1 MWTGCGGAPSPATWH
16 GAPRPKDPGCP
27 APRSC
32 PARALGVSHT
42 DHSLGRDSKLG
53 LLKPPCWG
61 FHITEAQHAC
71 LGGARVAWSG
81 RPGAPQDSGDVEDA
95 EAAQGTLPGLD
106 LLILRTRLRRGGVL
120 RASSRTSRRRL
131 RIKLGVV
138 RIHVEGEAKTRLEG
152 KKDNREERGEL

>member
-1 MWTGCGGAPSPATWH
+1 MGARPLQPRGAEHRGPRTLAARPH
-16 GAPRPKDPGCP
+16 GAAPPGP
-27 APRSC
+27 WEF
-32 PARALGVSHT
+32 HT

-53 LLKPPCWG
+53 LLRPPCWG

-106 LLILRTRLRRGGVL
+106 LLILRTRLRRGGAL